1 MIVRDIDGRK
11 AYLRGEMK
19 VREKMI
25 NRALRP
31 GANTLTDEEIIDL
44 RHEILEICDEIEEL
58 EELEEER
65 KTEEVDEDEALR
77 KRLFKALNGG
87 Y

>member
-31 GANTLTDEEIIDL
+31 GADMLTDEEIIDL

-58 EELEEER
+58 EELEEE
-65 KTEEVDEDEALR
+65 KAKETDEDEALR

>member
-31 GANTLTDEEIIDL
+31 GANMLTDEEIIGL

-58 EELEEER
+58 EELEEE
-65 KTEEVDEDEALR
+65 KTKEIDEDEALR

>member
-19 VREKMI
+19 AREKMI

-31 GANTLTDEEIIDL
+31 GANMLTDEEIIGL
-44 RHEILEICDEIEEL
+44 RHEILEICDMIEEL
-58 EELEEER
+58 EELEEE
-65 KTEEVDEDEALR
+65 KTKENDEDEALR

>member
-1 MIVRDIDGRK
+1 MIIRDIAGRM

-31 GANTLTDEEIIDL
+31 GANTLSDEEIIDL

-58 EELEEER
+58 EELEDGRAEEN
-65 KTEEVDEDEALR
+65 DEDEALR

-87 Y
+87 H

>member
-1 MIVRDIDGRK
+1 MIIRDIAGRM

-31 GANTLTDEEIIDL
+31 SANTLSDEEIIDL

-58 EELEEER
+58 EELEDGRAEEN
-65 KTEEVDEDEALR
+65 DEDEALC

-87 Y
+87 H

>member
-31 GANTLTDEEIIDL
+31 GANMLTDEEIIDL
-44 RHEILEICDEIEEL
+44 RHEILEICDYIEEL
-58 EELEEER
+58 EELEEE
-65 KTEEVDEDEALR
+65 KAKEIDEDEALR

>member
-31 GANTLTDEEIIDL
+31 GANMLTDEEIIGL

-58 EELEEER
+58 EELEEE
-65 KTEEVDEDEALR
+65 KAKEIDEDEALR

>member
-44 RHEILEICDEIEEL
+44 RHEILEICDMIEEL
-58 EELEEER
+58 EELEEE
-65 KTEEVDEDEALR
+65 KTKENDEDEALR

>member
-1 MIVRDIDGRK
+1 MIVRDIAGRM

-31 GANTLTDEEIIDL
+31 GADTLTDEEIIDL

-58 EELEEER
+58 EELEEG
-65 KTEEVDEDEALR
+65 KTEEIDENEALR

-87 Y
+87 H

>member
-1 MIVRDIDGRK
+1 MIVRDIAGRM

-31 GANTLTDEEIIDL
+31 GANMLTDEEIIDL

-58 EELEEER
+58 EELEDGRAEEN
-65 KTEEVDEDEALR
+65 DEDEALR

-87 Y
+87 H

>member
-31 GANTLTDEEIIDL
+31 GANMLTDEEIIGL

-58 EELEEER
+58 EELEEE
-65 KTEEVDEDEALR
+65 KTKETDEDEALR